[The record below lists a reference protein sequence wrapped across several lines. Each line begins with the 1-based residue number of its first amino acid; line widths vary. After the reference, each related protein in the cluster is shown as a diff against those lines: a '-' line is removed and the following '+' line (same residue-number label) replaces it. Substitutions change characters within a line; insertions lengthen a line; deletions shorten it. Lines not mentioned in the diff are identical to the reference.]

1 MNKLMIVPIL
11 LLMFFPSKLASAD
24 EHEFFKGKT
33 IHLIVGTAP
42 GGGFDTY
49 SRVIARH
56 MGRHIPG
63 NPTMLAETKKAN
75 LDLDPK
81 SGEQLEKIVKGFFN
95 ADPVIVKR
103 LAKILY

>member
-63 NPTMLAETKKAN
+63 NPTMLAETKKGQ
-75 LDLDPK
+75 
-81 SGEQLEKIVKGFFN
+81 SGPRPEERRAIGKDRERFF
-95 ADPVIVKR
+95 
-103 LAKILY
+103 